1 MLFNRI
7 DLFDQANRTI
17 YVLKWISSNG
27 TINDSFPIGTMIS
40 EMLNSSDMNLQNE
53 SNNLT
58 PFPSDDVIRFEP
70 EPMAILILVTICYS
84 LIFVAGILGN
94 VITCLVIYRNKS
106 MHTATNYYLFNL
118 AVSDLILLLSGECV
132 LCLLVIHSQRCC
144 QLSRI
149 LLIQKECK
157 ILFRYL
163 QECPKTLIIYGFHI
177 IISSRKLFAYC
188 KDYYPKHRQ
197 MLLF

>member
-58 PFPSDDVIRFEP
+58 PFPSDDVRFEP

-132 LCLLVIHSQRCC
+132 VCVR
-144 QLSRI
+144 
-149 LLIQKECK
+149 
-157 ILFRYL
+157 
-163 QECPKTLIIYGFHI
+163 
-177 IISSRKLFAYC
+177 
-188 KDYYPKHRQ
+188 
-197 MLLF
+197 